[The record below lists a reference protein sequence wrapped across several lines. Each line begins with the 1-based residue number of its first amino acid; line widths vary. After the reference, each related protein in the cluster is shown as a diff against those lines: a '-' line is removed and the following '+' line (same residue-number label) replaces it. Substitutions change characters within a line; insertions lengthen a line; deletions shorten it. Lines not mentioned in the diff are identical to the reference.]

1 MATAP
6 GQTEGSDI
14 PPVPDVVPTAPSLL
28 TSTSVQDCCGC
39 GTAEGPADCPCELC
53 WAAGGSGPNGEF
65 ATLTLTGLP
74 TVPHFDP
81 NRDYPLRRG
90 GTYTVRGTT
99 APQCPSDFASVPYS
113 YAAGDVVYAS
123 EGGGYASETPAD
135 PACVETFTE
144 WETAGL
150 AFADDPGGGAA
161 VGIVG
166 GCGGFAACQY
176 SSYEVYAS
184 GINPAV
190 RRFPDVL
197 TGASPG
203 NPNYRFAGAYGWQRI
218 VHTLSVHPV
227 TGVCTRTHTRQ
238 DVEWVEFGG
247 QASDVG
253 DPCDQEGDGVLLLA
267 GQWRKVVAGYDI
279 DQAGTVVA
287 DEPVTSAGTFT
298 ATLEPFCEDFSDEE
312 EDPGDPGGEGFAAA
326 GRVHPEAV
334 RLAAADPLLRRG
346 CCG

>member
-1 MATAP
+1 MAVAP
-6 GQTEGSDI
+6 GAVEGDDT
-14 PPVPDVVPTAPSLL
+14 PPVADVVPTAPSLL
-28 TSTSVQDCCGC
+28 TTSAVALCCDC
-39 GTAEGPADCPCELC
+39 GTPPPAPDCPCALC
-53 WAAGGSGPNGEF
+53 WEAGGSGPAGEF
-65 ATLTLTGLP
+65 AALALAGLP

-81 NRDYPLRRG
+81 NRSYPLRRG
-90 GTYTVRGTT
+90 GTYVYRGTS
-99 APQCPSDFASVPYS
+99 PPHCPSDGPVEHNYGVA
-113 YAAGDVVYAS
+113 DVVYAG
-123 EGGGYASETPAD
+123 EGGGYSAETPS
-135 PACVETFTE
+135 PPGCVQTFAE
-144 WETAGL
+144 RETAGL

-176 SSYEVYAS
+176 SNYEVYAS

-190 RRFPDVL
+190 RKFPDVL
-197 TGASPG
+197 IGGSPG
-203 NPNYRFAGAYGWQRI
+203 SPNYRFAGAYGWQRI

-247 QASDVG
+247 QATDAA

-279 DQAGTVVA
+279 DQAGNVVA

-298 ATLEPFCEDFSDEE
+298 AALTPYCEDLTVDEP
-312 EDPGDPGGEGFAAA
+312 EDPGDPGGEGLAAA
-326 GRVHPEAV
+326 ARPHPEAA
-334 RLAAADPLLRRG
+334 RLAAADPLLRQG